1 MTYPPQ
7 GWNHN
12 EPPEPQWAPEPQ
24 RYGDG
29 PPVGPPQPSLDHLE
43 REPSGRRRGL
53 LIAAA
58 VVAVIALVAAIGV
71 GIHLF
76 TRSSDEPGGPVAGQ
90 LRNTYPTKPS
100 VGWQL
105 TAAQAAP
112 AFSNARFAMPGP
124 AGRQYQSAGFLNL
137 GRVLVT
143 NVIAYQSDRSAQL
156 TGIDAQ
162 TGKVLWTNEDA
173 GFFPVC
179 ATEAVDGL
187 LPCVGKVATFGPPD
201 EAEGAKVSFIRL
213 TDGTTDHKLPAP
225 NGAAVVMVRGSAVY
239 TAGYRSDG
247 GVQLAM
253 TRGTTV
259 DLGASWREQAG
270 LSARNG
276 CADSGD
282 SAKYAVNDDVVY
294 YGSYNTVVVAD
305 ARTGRMFDGAPRP
318 PELFPGK
325 GFAAQRC
332 DGQGS
337 SSPRQTTVYDTAG
350 KQLRSYDTG
359 AGAATPWLVADPD
372 QVPLI
377 IGDTAYDFESGKQ
390 LWKAGGSAELRQII
404 GNVVIGTADGRA
416 VAHDRATGALLWRA
430 DIGGDLEGKATLS
443 DGQRVM
449 TDFEGVLQ
457 SYNLATGKLE
467 WSLRT
472 GGEARVAGEGFAS
485 ADTGAITF
493 YGPTGGHSVAPG
505 SAKSS
510 DGGGLHTKCGK
521 VPEMRPVEY
530 RTEGGALVVKME
542 IKATCPGGHTI
553 DSSRFRVSIRDNSS
567 RIASA
572 VFDLTGDPLKL
583 EEGQTV
589 TKEFQFGPGDFW
601 RLPNTLG
608 GTGGQSA
615 ASPDQPVT
623 QVKAADGQ
631 LVDCEEEGGAPT
643 SAGQTATPPQ
653 PGDGPCGTDAEA
665 LAALAAQVNQDRP
678 FIQSRLADRW
688 VAQISSKRL
697 GLVATDV
704 DARTMVTWTPCEILN
719 QHLRLRTRYPEVRLA
734 SGDEW
739 RSISLP
745 GWWVTFAGLTF
756 ESPAAANRWCDDR
769 GIPANEC
776 FAKLISNSRDSD
788 GATQYRR

>member
-1 MTYPPQ
+1 MTFPS
-7 GWNHN
+7 
-12 EPPEPQWAPEPQ
+12 EPPYPAP
-24 RYGDG
+24 Y
-29 PPVGPPQPSLDHLE
+29 SLDHLE
-43 REPSGRRRGL
+43 REPTARRRGP
-53 LIAAA
+53 LIAAVAVAA
-58 VVAVIALVAAIGV
+58 VVAVVVAVVVGV
-71 GIHLF
+71 RLF
-76 TRSSDEPGGPVAGQ
+76 TKSSDGPGGPVAGQ

-112 AFSNARFAMPGP
+112 AFSNARFALPGP
-124 AGRQYQSAGFLNL
+124 AGRQYQTAGFLNL

-162 TGKVLWTNEDA
+162 TGKVLWTNADA

-179 ATEAVDGL
+179 ATEAINGL
-187 LPCVGKVATFGPPD
+187 LPCLGKAATFGPPD
-201 EAEGAKVSFIRL
+201 AAEGAKLSFIRL
-213 TDGTTDHKLPAP
+213 ADGGIDHKVPAP
-225 NGAAVVMVRGSAVY
+225 SSAAVVMVRGSAVY

-247 GVQLAM
+247 GVHLAM

-259 DLGASWREQAG
+259 DLGAGWREQADLAG
-270 LSARNG
+270 RDG

-282 SAKYAVNDDVVY
+282 SARYGVNDDVVY
-294 YGSYNTVVVAD
+294 YGSYNTAVIAD
-305 ARTGRMFDGAPRP
+305 ARTGRMFDGSPRP

-337 SSPRQTTVYDTAG
+337 SSPGETVVYDIAG
-350 KQLRSYDTG
+350 KQLRSYPSKF
-359 AGAATPWLVADPD
+359 GAATPWLVSDPD

-377 IGDTAYDFESGKQ
+377 IGDTAYDFASGKQ
-390 LWKAGGSAELRQII
+390 LWQAGGSANLRQII
-404 GNVVIGTADGRA
+404 GNVVIGTADGKA
-416 VAHDRATGALLWRA
+416 VAHDRATGALLWR
-430 DIGGDLEGKATLS
+430 GDMEGDGVLS

-457 SYNLATGKLE
+457 SYNLATGQQE
-467 WSLRT
+467 WALRT
-472 GGEARVAGEGFAS
+472 GGTVDVAGEGFAA
-485 ADTGAITF
+485 ADKDSITF
-493 YGPTGGHSVAPG
+493 YAPTGGHSVAPG
-505 SAKSS
+505 SAESAE
-510 DGGGLHTKCGK
+510 GGGLRTKCGK
-521 VPEMRPVEY
+521 VPQMRPVEY

-542 IKATCPGGHTI
+542 IKATCPGGHTV
-553 DSSRFRVSIRDNSS
+553 DSARLRVSIRDNSS

-572 VFDLTGDPLKL
+572 VFDLSHDPLKL
-583 EEGQTV
+583 KEGQTI

-608 GTGGQSA
+608 GSADQS
-615 ASPDQPVT
+615 SGNPDQPVT
-623 QVKAADGQ
+623 QTKAAGDQ
-631 LVDCEEEGGAPT
+631 LVDCEEEGGAAAG
-643 SAGQTATPPQ
+643 SGQTAIPAPP
-653 PGDGPCGTDAEA
+653 GAGPCGTDAEA

-688 VAQISSKRL
+688 VAQISSKRP

-739 RSISLP
+739 RTIALP

-756 ESPAAANRWCDDR
+756 ESPVAANRWCDDR
-769 GIPANEC
+769 GIPVNEC
-776 FAKLISNSRDSD
+776 FAKLISNTHEPE